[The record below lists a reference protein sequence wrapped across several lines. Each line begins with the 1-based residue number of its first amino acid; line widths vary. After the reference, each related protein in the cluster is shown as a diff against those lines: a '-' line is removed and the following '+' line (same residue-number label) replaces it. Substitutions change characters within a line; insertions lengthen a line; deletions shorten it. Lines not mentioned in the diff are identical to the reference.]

1 MSDEFDDDAAG
12 YGGWDEWDDDSAA
25 GGPGSGSG
33 PGPSDDF
40 DEAAER
46 DKLLGALA
54 EAMGNKDSAATRQLI
69 EDLQDYHG
77 NDTNIDQPLE
87 AALQSFRDWGDPALV
102 FEACRLITD
111 WARRDQGPKQAAMGI
126 ILDLAKQV
134 GEKSIR
140 KAEDGLS
147 SVLSEAPA
155 NSSYRAGALEGLF
168 NLAANAAGSN
178 PEATQKILKTIL
190 RSVDDGSAE
199 HSRAID
205 ALIALAESCRDSD
218 PDLAL
223 DAASDALYALPD
235 CDPRRPKLEDFQNQ
249 LEGLP
254 GKMRAEEYRENAK
267 PLSPDE
273 FRQRFG

>member
-12 YGGWDEWDDDSAA
+12 YGGWDEWDDDSAS
-25 GGPGSGSG
+25 GPGSGS
-33 PGPSDDF
+33 GPSDDF

-87 AALQSFRDWGDPALV
+87 AALLGFKDWGDPALV

-111 WARRDQGPKQAAMGI
+111 WSRRDQGPKETAMGI

-147 SVLSEAPA
+147 SVLSEAPD

-178 PEATQKILKTIL
+178 PEASQKILKTII
-190 RSVDDGSAE
+190 RSADDGSAE
-199 HSRAID
+199 HNRAID
-205 ALIALAESCRDSD
+205 AMIALAESLRDSD

-223 DAASDALYALPD
+223 DAASDAMYALPD
-235 CDPRRPKLEDFQNQ
+235 NDPRQPKLEDFQNQ
-249 LEGLP
+249 LEGLS
-254 GKMRAEEYRENAK
+254 GKVRAEAYRENAK